1 MTFFEIVQKHGHN
14 HDFDEQMF
22 ELKLNKLSF
31 FCWAIMEQMCEWGL
45 SRGAGRTEEEVDLCI
60 CIFLVDLYVCIL
72 FFFGWL
78 IFVFVFVVFYI
89 RHFNPQV
96 EGWVVSRRVKRGE
109 EATCPVC
116 LEDLQEGEQVE
127 NSSSWQRSICFLAR
141 LAQWLVPASSLTIGL
156 VSPSGSEAMILV
168 PTAGEVSTLSS

>member
-1 MTFFEIVQKHGHN
+1 MYLYLFGRSLCLYSVFF
-14 HDFDEQMF
+14 
-22 ELKLNKLSF
+22 
-31 FCWAIMEQMCEWGL
+31 
-45 SRGAGRTEEEVDLCI
+45 
-60 CIFLVDLYVCIL
+60 
-72 FFFGWL
+72 WL
-78 IFVFVFVVFYI
+78 ISVFVFVVFHI
-89 RHFNPQV
+89 RQFSPQV

-116 LEDLQEGEQVE
+116 LEDLEEGEQVE
-127 NSSSWQRSICFLAR
+127 NGSSWQRSICFLAR